1 MRQRTLGYHGSITDS
16 NWNSMRRLALA
27 FLLLCVSST
36 GLADSLDGFSYTFR
50 LYRNG
55 SALGTAD
62 MQYTLKADGFSQF
75 ITRSNGTDG
84 VASLAGA
91 GVTETSQLIRRNG
104 ELELVSGRIDTKL
117 AWKRST
123 KSTAL
128 QKGAKIYQ
136 YSDGKERRQV
146 PYAPGLLDQHSLTLA
161 LLEDLRA
168 GKGPQFVYTVIHK
181 GRVETYTFKR
191 VGEQKLDTA
200 LGKLDT
206 VRIERIRESS
216 DGRST
221 RIYFAKS
228 LDFAPVLIQE
238 LHSKGDNIEMRALSV
253 R

>member
-1 MRQRTLGYHGSITDS
+1 
-16 NWNSMRRLALA
+16 MRRIAIG
-27 FLLLCVSST
+27 FLLLSFSAT
-36 GLADSLDGFSYTFR
+36 GLADSLDGFSYKFR
-50 LYRNG
+50 LFRNG

-62 MQYTLKADGFSQF
+62 MQYTLKEDGFSQF
-75 ITRSNGTDG
+75 STRTNGTDG
-84 VASLAGA
+84 MASLTGA
-91 GVTETSQLIRRNG
+91 GVTENSQLIRRNG
-104 ELELVSGRIDTKL
+104 ELELVSARIDTRV
-117 AWKRST
+117 AWKSST

-128 QKGAKIYQ
+128 QKGAKIYE
-136 YSDGKERRQV
+136 YVDGKDRRQV
-146 PYAPGLLDQHSLTLA
+146 PYAPGLIDQHSLTLA

-168 GKGPQFVYTVIHK
+168 GKWPQFVYKVINK

-191 VGEQKLDTA
+191 VGEQKLDTT

-206 VRIERIRESS
+206 VRIYRIRESS

-238 LHSKGDNIEMRALSV
+238 LNTKGDNIEMRVLSV

>member
-1 MRQRTLGYHGSITDS
+1 
-16 NWNSMRRLALA
+16 MRRIAIG
-27 FLLLCVSST
+27 FLLLSFSAT
-36 GLADSLDGFSYTFR
+36 GLADSLDGFSYKFR
-50 LYRNG
+50 LFRNG

-62 MQYTLKADGFSQF
+62 MQYTLKEDGFSQF
-75 ITRSNGTDG
+75 STRTNGTDG
-84 VASLAGA
+84 MASLTGA
-91 GVTETSQLIRRNG
+91 GVTENSQLIRRNG
-104 ELELVSGRIDTKL
+104 ELELVSARIDTRV
-117 AWKRST
+117 AWKSST

-128 QKGAKIYQ
+128 QKGAKIYE
-136 YSDGKERRQV
+136 YVDGKDRRQV
-146 PYAPGLLDQHSLTLA
+146 PYAPGLIDQHSLTLA

-168 GKGPQFVYTVIHK
+168 GKGPQFVYKVINK

-191 VGEQKLDTA
+191 VGEQKLDTT

-206 VRIERIRESS
+206 VRIDRIRESS

-238 LHSKGDNIEMRALSV
+238 LNTKGDNIEMRVLSV

>member
-1 MRQRTLGYHGSITDS
+1 
-16 NWNSMRRLALA
+16 MRRFVLG
-27 FLLLCVSST
+27 FLLLSFSATV
-36 GLADSLDGFSYTFR
+36 LADSLDGFSYKFR

-55 SALGTAD
+55 SALGTAE
-62 MQYTLKADGFSQF
+62 MQYVLKDDGFSQF
-75 ITRSNGTDG
+75 ITRTNGTDG
-84 VASLAGA
+84 MASLAGA
-91 GVTETSQLIRRNG
+91 SVTENSQLIRRNG
-104 ELELVSGRIDTKL
+104 ELELVSGRIDTKV
-117 AWKRST
+117 AWKTST

-128 QKGAKIYQ
+128 QKGAKVYEYI
-136 YSDGKERRQV
+136 DGKDRRQA

-168 GKGPQFVYTVIHK
+168 GKGPQFVYKVLNK
-181 GRVETYTFKR
+181 GRLETYTFKR

-206 VRIERIRESS
+206 VRIDRIRESS

-228 LDFAPVLIQE
+228 LNYAPVLIQE
-238 LHSKGDNIEMRALSV
+238 LHSKGDNIEMRVLSV

>member
-1 MRQRTLGYHGSITDS
+1 
-16 NWNSMRRLALA
+16 MRRFVLG
-27 FLLLCVSST
+27 FLLLSFSATV
-36 GLADSLDGFSYTFR
+36 LPDSLDGFSYKFR

-55 SALGTAD
+55 SALGTAE
-62 MQYTLKADGFSQF
+62 MQYVLKDDGFSQF
-75 ITRSNGTDG
+75 ITRTNGTDG

-91 GVTETSQLIRRNG
+91 NVTENSQLIRRNG
-104 ELELVSGRIDTKL
+104 ELELVSGRIDTKV
-117 AWKRST
+117 AWKTST

-128 QKGAKIYQ
+128 QKGAKVYEYI
-136 YSDGKERRQV
+136 DGKDRRQV
-146 PYAPGLLDQHSLTLA
+146 PYVPGLLDQHSLTLA

-168 GKGPQFVYTVIHK
+168 GKGPQFVYKVLNK
-181 GRVETYTFKR
+181 GRLETYTFKR

-206 VRIERIRESS
+206 VRIDRIRESS

-228 LDFAPVLIQE
+228 LDYAPVLIQE
-238 LHSKGDNIEMRALSV
+238 LHSKGDNIEMRVLSV

>member
-1 MRQRTLGYHGSITDS
+1 
-16 NWNSMRRLALA
+16 MRRIAIG
-27 FLLLCVSST
+27 FLLLSFSAT
-36 GLADSLDGFSYTFR
+36 GLADSLDGFSYKFR
-50 LYRNG
+50 LFRNG

-62 MQYTLKADGFSQF
+62 MQYTLKEDGFSQLS
-75 ITRSNGTDG
+75 TRTNGTDG
-84 VASLAGA
+84 MASLTGA
-91 GVTETSQLIRRNG
+91 GVTENSQLIRRNG
-104 ELELVSGRIDTKL
+104 ELELVSARIDTRV
-117 AWKRST
+117 AWKSST

-128 QKGAKIYQ
+128 QKGAKIYE
-136 YSDGKERRQV
+136 YVDGKDRRQV
-146 PYAPGLLDQHSLTLA
+146 PYAPGLIDQHSLTLA

-168 GKGPQFVYTVIHK
+168 GKWPQFVYKVINK

-191 VGEQKLDTA
+191 VGEQKLDTT

-206 VRIERIRESS
+206 VRIDRIRESS

-238 LHSKGDNIEMRALSV
+238 LNTKGDNIEMRVLLV

>member
-1 MRQRTLGYHGSITDS
+1 MT
-16 NWNSMRRLALA
+16 MRRFVLG
-27 FLLLCVSST
+27 LLLLSFSAT
-36 GLADSLDGFSYTFR
+36 GLADSLDGFSYKLR
-50 LYRNG
+50 VYRNG

-62 MQYTLKADGFSQF
+62 MQYVLKEDGFSQF
-75 ITRSNGTDG
+75 ITRTNGTDG

-104 ELELVSGRIDTKL
+104 ELELVSSRIDTKV
-117 AWKRST
+117 AWKNST

-128 QKGAKIYQ
+128 QKGAKIYEFV
-136 YSDGKERRQV
+136 DGKDRRQV

-168 GKGPQFVYTVIHK
+168 GKGPQFVYKVINK
-181 GRVETYTFKR
+181 GRLETYTFKR
-191 VGEQKLDTA
+191 VCEQKLDTS

-206 VRIERIRESS
+206 VRIDRVRESS

-228 LDFAPVLIQE
+228 LDYAPVLIQE
-238 LHSKGDNIEMRALSV
+238 LNTKGDNIEMRVLSV